1 MRIKSARFVGLIDGL
16 WTKVEVSVVL
26 DALVG
31 VVLTAVILFEN
42 DGRDIHVELPAGHDV
57 TGGRLAALVIEGMAE
72 LDTASW
78 LVLNPEVE
86 KGSVAYA
93 SGS

>member
-1 MRIKSARFVGLIDGL
+1 MKLAGKHLLGIEHLEPEEISL
-16 WTKVEVSVVL
+16 VL

-31 VVLTAVILFEN
+31 AVLTAVILFEN

-78 LVLNPEVE
+78 RVLNPEVE
-86 KGSVAYA
+86 KGSVAYEA
-93 SGS
+93 L